1 MKDDN
6 VKEMT
11 KEARL
16 AREAE
21 LHDLLRGE
29 HNADEYNSNRKFY
42 AVAQRS
48 HAFVESWLARRVPG
62 ARVLDYC
69 CGEGPAAMKC
79 AAQGAEAW
87 GIDISPVS
95 IETATQVAAE
105 KGLTD
110 RTHFAVMDAEAT
122 GFEDSFFDV
131 IIVNGVL
138 HHLDLD
144 KAYAELA
151 RILKPTGAVICTEA
165 LRHNLAIHAYR
176 KLTPHLR
183 SEWEVA
189 HILGKPEIEQ
199 AKRAFDS
206 VEVGGF
212 FHFASLA
219 AVPFRNMPGFRFL
232 LGALEL
238 VDRVLLKLPVVR
250 WQAWMAV
257 FILSRPRK
265 FSRA

>member
-1 MKDDN
+1 MN
-6 VKEMT
+6 PNEMT
-11 KEARL
+11 KEERL

-21 LHDLLRGE
+21 LHDRLRGE

-42 AVAQRS
+42 AVTRRS
-48 HAFVESWLARRVPG
+48 QEFVEAWLAARVPG

-69 CGEGPAAMKC
+69 CGEGPVAMKC
-79 AAQGAEAW
+79 AAQGAQAW

-95 IETATQVAAE
+95 IETARQVAAE
-105 KGLTD
+105 RGLAG
-110 RTHFAVMDAEAT
+110 RTHFTVADAEAT
-122 GFEDSFFDV
+122 DFEDSFFDV

-165 LRHNLAIHAYR
+165 LRHNVAIHLYR
-176 KLTPHLR
+176 KLTPKLR

-199 AKRAFDS
+199 ARRAFRG

-212 FHFASLA
+212 FHLASLA
-219 AVPFRNMPGFRFL
+219 AVPFRNLPGFGVL
-232 LGALEL
+232 LRGLEAI
-238 VDRVLLKLPVVR
+238 DAVLLKLPGLR

-257 FILSRPRK
+257 FILSKPK
-265 FSRA
+265 KGARA